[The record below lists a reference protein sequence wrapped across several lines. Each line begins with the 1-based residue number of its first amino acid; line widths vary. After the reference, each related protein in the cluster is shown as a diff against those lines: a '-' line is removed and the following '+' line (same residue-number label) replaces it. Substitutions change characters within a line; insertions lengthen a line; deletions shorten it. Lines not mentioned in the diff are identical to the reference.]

1 MVEGLS
7 RRGFLQVAGL
17 ALGGLAVPPVPTD
30 PSSSAEGIGRVAAS
44 WVSLYAEPSFRSR
57 RLTTVTRDVLLTL
70 LESEAADEG
79 PTYNP
84 LWYRAAEGYVHSG
97 NLQLVRWN
105 PQLPE
110 TTVPPDGALFEV
122 SVPFTRSYR
131 EPDPSSDPLYRLYFQ
146 AVFWVQS
153 VLTGADGRRWY
164 RILDDRL
171 RVPYFVRAEHLRR
184 VPPEEVTPVAPDVP
198 ARNKRIEVSIAR
210 QELRAFEHDELVL
223 RTRISSGVPSRGPS
237 PNGIP
242 TETPSGSFH
251 VEIKT
256 PSRHMGDGYL
266 TPDLEAYEL
275 PGVPWVSFFHSTGVG
290 FHGTYWH
297 TDFGRM
303 RSHGCVN
310 MRTDEAK
317 WLYRWTM
324 PLSEP
329 DKLLISGHG
338 TLVVVE

>member
-1 MVEGLS
+1 MDKGLS
-7 RRGFLQVAGL
+7 RRGFLKLAGLTVGGL
-17 ALGGLAVPPVPTD
+17 ALRPVPPDLTPG
-30 PSSSAEGIGRVAAS
+30 PEGLGRVAAS
-44 WVSLYAEPSFRSR
+44 WVSVYTEPSFRSR
-57 RLTTVTRDVLLTL
+57 RLTTLTRDSLLTL
-70 LESEAADEG
+70 LSREVADEG

-84 LWYRAAEGYVHSG
+84 IWYRIAEGHTHSG

-105 PQLPE
+105 PQIPE
-110 TTVPPDGALFEV
+110 PSVSQDGALFEV

-131 EPDPSSDPLYRLYFQ
+131 EPDPASEPLYRLYFE
-146 AVFWVQS
+146 AVFWVEG
-153 VLTGADGRRWY
+153 VLTGVDGRRWY

-184 VPPEEVTPVAPDVP
+184 IPPSEVTPISPDVP
-198 ARNKRIEVSIAR
+198 PRDKRIEVSLAR
-210 QELRAFEHDELVL
+210 QELMAFEYDEVVL
-223 RTRISSGVPSRGPS
+223 RTRISSGVPSSGPS

-242 TETPSGSFH
+242 TETPSGDFH

-266 TPDLEAYEL
+266 TSDLEAYEL

-297 TDFGRM
+297 TDFGRA

-310 MRTDEAK
+310 MRMEEAK
-317 WLYRWTM
+317 WIYRWTM

-329 DKLLISGHG
+329 DRLLISGHG
-338 TLVVVE
+338 TYVAVD